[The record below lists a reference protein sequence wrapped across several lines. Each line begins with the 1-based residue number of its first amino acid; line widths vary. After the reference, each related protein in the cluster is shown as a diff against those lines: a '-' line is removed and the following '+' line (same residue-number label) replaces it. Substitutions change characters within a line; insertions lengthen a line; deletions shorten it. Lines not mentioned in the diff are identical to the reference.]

1 MGQTLANR
9 MGGMARFGHHE
20 DTEIEIF
27 QPFKAHPNM
36 KMVNVDNA
44 ESTNAYLD
52 EQVQTT
58 LANYREADVVKA
70 ISDMN
75 LVENSF
81 QAAVNTTSRVI
92 QGTSL
97 LDFLR

>member
-36 KMVNVDNA
+36 KMVNVDV
-44 ESTNAYLD
+44 TNTKGIMRAKEMGLIASGKVD
-52 EQVQTT
+52 MVTQSFCITLVFLLQANLITT
-58 LANYREADVVKA
+58 
-70 ISDMN
+70 I
-75 LVENSF
+75 
-81 QAAVNTTSRVI
+81 RV
-92 QGTSL
+92 
-97 LDFLR
+97 